1 MGDRVTIDGGS
12 KRGTLRFLG
21 PTQFRPGVWAGVEL
35 DRPEGKHNGTYEGV
49 TYFVCHPDHG
59 LFLHPSKLA
68 REENDRNGA
77 TVTFVRRDGGSER
90 GGKVGEHGAA
100 STVALAT
107 GIPAIADHPDSTV
120 PLTTVMGTPHSRPV
134 MPEQTPLVRSSPPR
148 SQVSL
153 PHAAAAGAPYAGHRG
168 NNHGMA
174 TMLTPGSQM
183 AYPTSDAVIRS
194 GPIPQGGALSIPRAD
209 IYTSLPSMEVELEK
223 RKHDVQTA
231 RARLDVLRLQLAN
244 SAEVGGEGA
253 MLLSAIDTYDRAL
266 GKMERQVKRLVNVV
280 KSKLITESESAG
292 PEAEANT
299 NVAVSKLEEE
309 LEQTKQTR
317 DTLADQLHAQSAKVA
332 ELNRERQM
340 LRKELAELRARI
352 SSIIEESNAKV
363 DGAIERM
370 EMLAEENRQLHRE
383 LETLSGG
390 PNWEEER
397 RRLIEEHERVL
408 KKTAAEMEI
417 LNVEAKEAI
426 EQFEVRL
433 RAKDQEIAELRATG
447 DLETVKRERDLA
459 KQQVSTL
466 QGKLLDYQDEAMME
480 AKHRAQIEALHV
492 ALEETKRRHEEEI
505 ALRDARIAELSDVS
519 GTKVNEIEKSH
530 PSSTTNMVTSIREE
544 NRSLRNTCAELQD
557 KISEVMNAKQ
567 VQERYF
573 TQQIAKLKK
582 RLSSQLHH
590 VVDATSIEQ
599 MSGSAGERSE
609 ASERARAGRVAQD
622 GDDLLLPQSA
632 MKHVSVDTSDNQ
644 SPPQQIVELREKIEA
659 IISERDRILSEKDT
673 ELYGLQLRLK
683 RATEE
688 KASLQARYD
697 GLAAS
702 SKASEVAIL
711 RKEIEH
717 LTEERNTLKGALSGD
732 RSRELSLTVSRLE
745 AQISS
750 MREQLDA
757 RTDELARL
765 EANQRERLQTIKA
778 QDDTIEH
785 LRRELGSLRSA
796 RETSED
802 ILRRQLEDTRSEL
815 RLREEQYQVLK
826 RQTADRNELMVSLRV
841 AQEECER
848 LRREGSNE
856 VVETLQRQIAELE
869 RTLIERQARIN
880 LLHTQ
885 LDRLLGQTV
894 APGAEAEAQQVLLR
908 DLQEQLGE
916 VRREKERL
924 QTMIGEFQTDGTA
937 TDSILSRQ
945 LEELRSEKRELL
957 RRLAD
962 ANDYIEQIESGDAS
976 AEANVIP
983 GSNSLKASRST
994 LAISPSGAA
1003 MPSAAEE
1010 VTELKER
1017 IADLSKQQQQLENS
1031 LQEERMQREEAQ
1043 RAARHQSDM
1052 MDLAEAELKRLQEE
1066 LAQYRELDGQRK
1078 NILVKYQALKDDLRL
1093 LEERL
1098 VVKEEEI
1105 KELQRGNM
1113 IRSSIVTSERASSVI
1128 SPSAVDDALPSE
1140 DRLAA
1145 LVEERDHLLRMNRSL
1160 EHEKRLLEEELQ
1172 GVKDALKR
1180 LKEDNGLRQQHE
1192 LLARAGHLIE
1202 ELGEASAES
1211 SWSLLTP
1218 IKSVASFIRLYKP
1231 TEVNIDKLQREY
1243 EEILQTL
1250 QIAEGNIA
1258 VSRGDNRRGGF
1269 QLSAGDPMSLTVP
1282 GGGDEKAT
1290 CGVCKRQGHTAAQCE
1305 NMSDSQDPIHG
1316 GFILSDQYSPLST
1329 DAKPY
1334 SA

>member
-35 DRPEGKHNGTYEGV
+35 DRPEGKHDGTYEGV
-49 TYFVCHPDHG
+49 TYFVCAPNHG

-68 REENDRNGA
+68 REEDDRNGT
-77 TVTFVRRDGGSER
+77 TVTFVRRDSGNEK
-90 GGKVGEHGAA
+90 GGKVGEASAA
-100 STVALAT
+100 STVIPTVA
-107 GIPAIADHPDSTV
+107 GITTV
-120 PLTTVMGTPHSRPV
+120 ANNTDNTIPLTTVMSTPHSRPM
-134 MPEQTPLVRSSPPR
+134 MPEQTPLFRPSPPR
-148 SQVSL
+148 SQAQSL
-153 PHAAAAGAPYAGHRG
+153 HTAAAGPAQSGHGGG
-168 NNHGMA
+168 NNMA
-174 TMLTPGSQM
+174 AMLTPGSQM
-183 AYPTSDAVIRS
+183 VYPTSDAVIRS
-194 GPIPQGGALSIPRAD
+194 GPVSQGGALGTSRAD
-209 IYTSLPSMEVELEK
+209 IYTSLPAMEVELER
-223 RKHDVQTA
+223 RKHDVQAA
-231 RARLDVLRLQLAN
+231 RVRLDALRLQLTN
-244 SAEVGGEGA
+244 SAEVGGEGVV
-253 MLLSAIDTYDRAL
+253 LLSAIDTYDRAL

-280 KSKLITESESAG
+280 RGRLATEGESAG
-292 PEAEANT
+292 AGAETNANAT
-299 NVAVSKLEEE
+299 VNRLEEE
-309 LEQTKQTR
+309 LDQTKQAR

-370 EMLAEENRQLHRE
+370 ETLAEENRQLRRE
-383 LETLSGG
+383 LEDLSRG
-390 PNWEEER
+390 PGWEEER
-397 RRLIEEHERVL
+397 KRLIEDHERVL

-426 EQFEVRL
+426 EQFEIRL
-433 RAKDQEIAELRATG
+433 KAKDQEIAGLKATE
-447 DLETVKRERDLA
+447 DLESLKKERDLA
-459 KQQVSTL
+459 RQQVGTL

-480 AKHRAQIEALHV
+480 AKHRAQVEALHV
-492 ALEETKRRHEEEI
+492 SLEEMKRRHEEEI
-505 ALRDARIAELSDVS
+505 ALRDARIAELSSVLGVNVS
-519 GTKVNEIEKSH
+519 EVDGRH
-530 PSSTTNMVTSIREE
+530 SSGNTSIVGSLREE
-544 NRSLRNTCAELQD
+544 NRTLRGTCTELQD

-590 VVDATSIEQ
+590 VVDATGIEQ
-599 MSGSAGERSE
+599 IGESTSERSE
-609 ASERARAGRVAQD
+609 AGERVRPGGTTQD
-622 GDDLLLPQSA
+622 GKDSLSQS
-632 MKHVSVDTSDNQ
+632 MVKHVSVDTGDHQ
-644 SPPQQIVELREKIEA
+644 GPPQQMIELREKIEA

-688 KASLQARYD
+688 KAALQTRYD
-697 GLAAS
+697 ELAAS
-702 SKASEVAIL
+702 NKASEVAIL

-745 AQISS
+745 AQMSS

-757 RTDELARL
+757 RTDELAHL

-778 QDDTIEH
+778 QDETIEH
-785 LRRELGSLRSA
+785 LRREIGSLRSA
-796 RETSED
+796 RDTSED
-802 ILRRQLEDTRSEL
+802 ILRKQLEDSRSEL
-815 RLREEQYQVLK
+815 RLREEQCQVLK
-826 RQTADRNELMVSLRV
+826 RQAADRNELMVSLRV

-848 LRREGSNE
+848 LRREVSSE
-856 VVETLQRQIAELE
+856 AVETLQRRVAELE
-869 RTLIERQARIN
+869 RTVTERQARIN

-894 APGAEAEAQQVLLR
+894 APGTEVEAQQVLLR

-916 VRREKERL
+916 VRRDKERL
-924 QTMIGEFQTDGTA
+924 QTIIEEFQTEGTNA
-937 TDSILSRQ
+937 DSIISHQ
-945 LEELRSEKRELL
+945 LEELRSEKRDLL

-962 ANDYIEQIESGDAS
+962 ANDYIEQIESGVL
-976 AEANVIP
+976 AETHAMP
-983 GSNSLKASRST
+983 GSNSLRASRST
-994 LAISPSGAA
+994 LAISTSGATV
-1003 MPSAAEE
+1003 PS
-1010 VTELKER
+1010 VTGETTDLKER
-1017 IADLSKQQQQLENS
+1017 IAEMSKQQEQLEKA
-1031 LQEERMQREEAQ
+1031 LQEERARREEAQ
-1043 RAARHQSDM
+1043 RTAKHQSDM
-1052 MDLAEAELKRLQEE
+1052 MDLAETELKRLQNE
-1066 LAQYRELDGQRK
+1066 LSQYQELDGQRK
-1078 NILVKYQALKDDLRL
+1078 NLLVKYQALKDDLRL

-1098 VVKEEEI
+1098 AVKEEEI
-1105 KELQRGNM
+1105 KELQRSKTTGTLAGVSGGAPSVF
-1113 IRSSIVTSERASSVI
+1113 ISSET
-1128 SPSAVDDALPSE
+1128 DAGLSG
-1140 DRLAA
+1140 DRLTA
-1145 LVEERDHLLRMNRSL
+1145 LIEERDHLLRMNRSL

-1192 LLARAGHLIE
+1192 LLTRAGHLIE

-1231 TEVNIDKLQREY
+1231 VEVDVDKLQREY
-1243 EEILQTL
+1243 EEILRTL
-1250 QIAEGNIA
+1250 QIVEGNVA
-1258 VSRGDNRRGGF
+1258 VSRGDNHDGF
-1269 QLSAGDPMSLTVP
+1269 QSKVEDSMSLTVP
-1282 GGGDEKAT
+1282 DRRGDEKAT

-1316 GFILSDQYSPLST
+1316 GFILSDEYSPLTT